1 MTAIDVPC
9 VLFRV
14 SRLWSEGMDE
24 DEIYDIT
31 HGWWRIGP
39 NRVNAQYALA
49 VAKGKVRAVFEIYE
63 WRPRIFEDD
72 GVTPSENPRWG
83 FDGAPAPDLAHLVGL
98 DVSDLFPQGAANPV
112 RYLNVGA
119 GVDADL
125 QGATEDPPAV
135 DRITDVATLSSR
147 MSAVE
152 KCYQTL
158 VDEPLLAASLGSKEL
173 FHSNLIGWL
182 MERSPEVARETLA
195 PWLVKEPG
203 QRFDRVRREH
213 KQLDLIVEVSGFAP
227 IVVENKVFSLPD
239 EDQLARYLAD
249 NIPAAGIV
257 QPTSLL
263 LSLTEPG
270 WPNGLGEGW
279 AWVPYP
285 ELADRL
291 VSAVHN
297 SDRFDPFTVEL
308 VQRWG
313 SMVHTLAE
321 VADQVSP
328 RDADQ
333 PYQLDADLIESLRRL
348 RLHDA
353 MQKSRNFG
361 VRRLIAD
368 RYAAAGLQC
377 DYLEAGFAR
386 ATPLLSTFVDLADG
400 SKIGWQLHQ
409 SQWRRFVITPPDTQG
424 RSAASKDKRI
434 DYVRRVHPNWFDFG
448 SELQVGSFQM
458 APPAPAYRHFAPEFV
473 YDYMSVGGI
482 TVQQV
487 LDLAEIGLRAA
498 LTYRE
503 EFSAAPPSQTE
514 AG

>member
-39 NRVNAQYALA
+39 NRENARYALA

-83 FDGAPAPDLAHLVGL
+83 FDGAPAPDLAYLVGL

-112 RYLNVGA
+112 RYLNIGESTDADVA
-119 GVDADL
+119 GVA
-125 QGATEDPPAV
+125 AAPPAV
-135 DRITDVATLSSR
+135 ARITDVAALSTR

-152 KCYQTL
+152 KCYQAL

-182 MERSPEVARETLA
+182 MERSPELAHEALA
-195 PWLVKEPG
+195 PWLVKDSS
-203 QRFDRVRREH
+203 QRLDRVRREH
-213 KQLDLIVEVSGFAP
+213 KQLDLIIEVSGFAP

-239 EDQLARYLAD
+239 EGQLARYLAD

-263 LSLTEPG
+263 LSLTDPG
-270 WPNGLGEGW
+270 WPKGLGERW
-279 AWVPYP
+279 TWVPYP

-291 VSAVHN
+291 ASAAQK
-297 SDRFDPFTVEL
+297 SDHFDAFTVEL
-308 VQRWG
+308 VQRWR
-313 SMVHTLAE
+313 SMVDTLAAVTDE
-321 VADQVSP
+321 VSP
-328 RDADQ
+328 RNADQ
-333 PYQLDADLIESLRRL
+333 PYQLDADVIESLRRL

-361 VRRLIAD
+361 VRRLIAN

-386 ATPLLSTFVDLADG
+386 ATPLLSTFVDLPDG
-400 SKIGWQLHQ
+400 SKVGWQLHQ
-409 SQWRRFVITPPDTQG
+409 SQWRRFVITPAETHG
-424 RSAASKDKRI
+424 RSAASRDRRI
-434 DYVRRVHPNWFDFG
+434 DYVRRVHPNWFDFE
-448 SELQVGSFQM
+448 SELQVGSFHV
-458 APPAPAYRHFAPEFV
+458 APPALDYRHFAPDFV

-482 TVQQV
+482 TVREI
-487 LDLAEIGLRAA
+487 LELSEIGLQAA
-498 LTYRE
+498 LTYRDG
-503 EFSAAPPSQTE
+503 FSAAPASQTE